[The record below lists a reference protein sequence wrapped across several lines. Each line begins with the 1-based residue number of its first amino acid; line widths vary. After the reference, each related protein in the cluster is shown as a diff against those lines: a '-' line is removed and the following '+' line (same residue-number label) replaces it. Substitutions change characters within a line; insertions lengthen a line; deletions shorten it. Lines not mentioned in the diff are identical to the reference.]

1 MKTMNPYAL
10 SQPLKKRLGSTL
22 KPGNM
27 KTLKRRGESAK
38 QPKKRLKH
46 EQVHK
51 HANSNPNKSK
61 QSPVLK
67 QLTQFHAQ
75 TKPVTSGSFSAKP
88 PSSVMAAFGPLGLIA
103 AAAQEVSDKGD
114 WALDKSQEENNEPAK
129 SKTHVGYP
137 LHAMSV
143 AGHMQ
148 NVDLHMHLQR
158 HAQTQLQ
165 SPKAVINPYTTVK
178 PEEQSEEGRPETSA
192 RYTTTEEKALVHA
205 KLRLQI
211 SSNMGQK
218 NTGTDTLLTQY
229 YEYYLKLLDPSGF
242 MGYSKREKSALV
254 RKFKSIKSKK
264 PMLVEYLDTII
275 EKGFWLQLKEMV
287 LSRPNLAIIKQ

>member
-1 MKTMNPYAL
+1 MMNPYTL

-22 KPGNM
+22 NPAQM
-27 KTLKRRGESAK
+27 KKLKRRGDSGK

-46 EQVHK
+46 DQIHK
-51 HANSNPNKSK
+51 HVPKA
-61 QSPVLK
+61 QAPVLK
-67 QLTQFHAQ
+67 QLTQFRAQ
-75 TKPVTSGSFSAKP
+75 TKPVGNGSFSAKP
-88 PSSVMAAFGPLGLIA
+88 PGNALASFDPLGLIA

-114 WALDKSQEENNEPAK
+114 WVLNNSNQKNVTAGKAQSHLGYALHPMNVHGQ
-129 SKTHVGYP
+129 
-137 LHAMSV
+137 L
-143 AGHMQ
+143 Q

-165 SPKAVINPYTTVK
+165 TPKAVINPYTIK

-192 RYTTTEEKALVHA
+192 RYTTIEEKALVHA

-218 NTGTDTLLTQY
+218 NTGTDSLLTQY
-229 YEYYLKLLDPSGF
+229 YEYYLKLLDPNGF
-242 MGYSKREKSALV
+242 MSYSKREKSALV

-287 LSRPNLAIIKQ
+287 LSRPNLSIGKH